1 MEEWKSIPGFETY
14 EASTLGNIRNSKG
27 NILKPWIDGGG
38 HYQLRFGRK
47 NTQTLHRL
55 IALTFIPPVEGKEY
69 VDHINREKLDNR
81 VENLRWVTK
90 SENGLNTDD
99 RTEYR
104 NIYAHRD
111 GGYRIAIRRRTRNIS
126 IWAYRKTLEEAILC
140 RNELIE
146 QLTLH

>member
-38 HYQLRFGRK
+38 HYVLSLGRK
-47 NTQTLHRL
+47 NKQTLHRL

-81 VENLRWVTK
+81 VENLFLCTHPEHSAIHREGK
-90 SENGLNTDD
+90 RPSQD
-99 RTEYR
+99 
-104 NIYAHRD
+104 HRD
-111 GGYRIAIRRRTRNIS
+111 KLRANMKQ
-126 IWAYRKTLEEAILC
+126 RKQVVKNSLKPRFDARPKKSNFE
-140 RNELIE
+140 
-146 QLTLH
+146 

>member
-38 HYQLRFGRK
+38 HYMLRIGRK
-47 NTQTLHRL
+47 NRQMIHRL
-55 IALTFIPPVEGKEY
+55 IALTFIPQVEGKEY

-81 VENLRWVTK
+81 VENLRWCTR

-111 GGYRIAIRRRTRNIS
+111 GGYRINIRRRTRNIS

-146 QLTLH
+146 KLNLH